1 MFSIQVDRRANKSTL
16 VKSIQIAPVFKMTEW
31 NRVGLMRWP
40 AIKAQGTL
48 TLALQPSNGETFSIG
63 SKTYTFLSTLAN
75 TDGAIQIGASLAQ
88 TQKNVVAAINLT
100 GVPGSQYAS
109 ATSLNADVIAA
120 DPVGNNII
128 LCAKVGGTAGNS
140 IATTETMLGAGNQFD
155 AATLGTTRAGAAE
168 SDANSMLVPHYHGGF
183 NTNTAQQYNSQN
195 MYYLGYTD
203 YDNDRVIGNNYDIE
217 RDFPTEFYNLLAG
230 AIKKMWW
237 PNHLERRIK
246 TVKTIGLYTK
256 LRSLETQT
264 LNAPFNSNTNNAVFK
279 SFELDANRFIVFY
292 RQQAGTTGIY
302 AVVGQAN
309 TDGTV
314 AWGAPLLMCTRDMY
328 NENFDAVLINTDK
341 VLIAIDAPGSPFNI
355 NTAVVTISGTALTL
369 NSMVQVAAIQS
380 SFKRLVKIGTDKAI
394 LSYENSNVSLVC
406 VSVSGTVPSYGSIAT
421 IASSSKGILAP
432 NGTDKAQIAYINS
445 SAWWSAVVTV
455 AGTTIT
461 VQAGVQIAF
470 NGSYGFRQSELY
482 PITTDKFLF
491 YTDWASVGYP
501 SRDRFKFGL
510 ITVSTTTTAL
520 AKSYY
525 TPISNDG
532 NFAFSGQLYF
542 KAVDASS
549 FYIYAYNNSYGL
561 RGAKM
566 TLSGTAINFPK
577 LMPRGLGSPEN
588 MGESPMYTR
597 QEFDNLGQVGDPL
610 NVNGLFLMVASDQYA
625 NGKMTIFS
633 DKPFSFDLYIGDDLL
648 GTYTKTLLGL
658 IEPMS
663 INATVNKEEFGIK
676 IKSNDAVDRTV
687 FLDHA
692 FMLID

>member
-16 VKSIQIAPVFKMTEW
+16 VKGLQIVPIFKFTEW
-31 NRVGLMRWP
+31 NRNGLVRWP

-48 TLALQPSNGETFSIG
+48 TIAVQPANGETFTIG
-63 SKTYTFLSTLAN
+63 SKTYTFLTTLTN

-120 DPVGNNII
+120 DPVGNNIV

-168 SDANSMLVPHYHGGF
+168 SDANSILLPHYHGSF
-183 NTNTAQQYNSQN
+183 NNSTAQQYNSQDT
-195 MYYLGYTD
+195 YYLGYTD
-203 YDNDRVIGNNYDIE
+203 YSNDRILGNNYDIE
-217 RDFPTEFYNLLAG
+217 RDFIGDFYNLTAG
-230 AIKKMWW
+230 ATRKMYW
-237 PNHLERRIK
+237 PNFLERRIK
-246 TVKTIGLYTK
+246 TIKTIGLYTK
-256 LRSLETQT
+256 LRTLEAQT
-264 LNAPFNSNTNNAVFK
+264 LSSPFNSNTNNAVFK

-302 AVVGQAN
+302 AVVGQSN
-309 TDGTV
+309 GDGTV
-314 AWGAPLLMCTRDMY
+314 AWGAPLLMCTRDQY

-369 NSMVQVAAIQS
+369 NSAVQVAAIQS

-432 NGTDKAQIAYINS
+432 NGTDKAQIAYINGG
-445 SAWWSAVVTV
+445 WFSAVVTV

-461 VQAGVQIAF
+461 VQAGVQVAY
-470 NGSYGFRQSELY
+470 NSSYGFRQSELY

-491 YTDWASVGYP
+491 YSDSANVGYP

-510 ITVSTTTTAL
+510 ITISSTTTTFV
-520 AKSYY
+520 KSYY
-525 TPISNDG
+525 IPVSNDS
-532 NFAFSGQLYF
+532 NYAPCGQLYF
-542 KAVDASS
+542 KTIDASS
-549 FYIYAYNNSYGL
+549 FYIYGFNTSLGL
-561 RGAKM
+561 RGCKV
-566 TLSGTAINFPK
+566 TLTGTALNFPK
-577 LMPRGLGSPEN
+577 LMQRGLGSPELL
-588 MGESPMYTR
+588 GESPMYTR
-597 QEFDNLGQVGDPL
+597 QEFDNIPQLADPIILG
-610 NVNGLFLMVASDQYA
+610 NVFLMIGSDNY
-625 NGKMTIFS
+625 NSGKMTMFS
-633 DKPFSFDLYIGDDLL
+633 DKTFSFDLYLGDDLL
-648 GTYTKTLLGL
+648 GTYTKSLLGI
-658 IEPMS
+658 IEPIV
-663 INATVNKEEFGIK
+663 INATVNKEEFGLK

-687 FLDHA
+687 FLDHG
-692 FMLID
+692 FLLID